1 MEKIAVAVVV
11 NPQTADRIQKEIVRQ
26 NFVEEINALYR
37 RLSQAGFQL
46 EIAGHPNDER
56 NMFSD
61 KIQIP
66 ASHFVNRQHGACS
79 MWVNY

>member
-26 NFVEEINALYR
+26 NFVEEINALHR
-37 RLSQAGFQL
+37 RLSQAGFKL
-46 EIAGHPNDER
+46 EIDGHPDPEK

-61 KIQIP
+61 KIQLP
-66 ASHFVNRQHGACS
+66 ASYFVNRQTNAYN
-79 MWVNY
+79 MQVIY

>member
-26 NFVEEINALYR
+26 SFVEEIDALFSR
-37 RLSQAGFQL
+37 MSKAGFKP
-46 EIAGHPNDER
+46 EIVGDPNPEKT
-56 NMFSD
+56 MFSS

-66 ASHFVNRQHGACS
+66 ASYFSNRKNNAYNMQ
-79 MWVNY
+79 VDY